1 MKNQNNTPHPTP
13 RQLAHHARE
22 FYGFLHFTTNTFT
35 DKEWGYGDESPTVF
49 NPTEFD
55 ADQLI
60 DSAKLAGMRGL
71 ILTCK
76 HHDGFCL
83 WPSKFTEHSVRN
95 SPFRNGKGDVV
106 REVEQACRRAG
117 LEFGVYLSP
126 WDRNHAAYGSPE
138 YITYF
143 RSQLRELLTEYGVIF
158 EVWFD
163 GANGGDG
170 YYGGANEKRS
180 IDNST
185 YYDWEKTFA
194 MVRELQPNAVM
205 FSDAGPDVRW
215 VGNEAG
221 IAGDPCWCTIHAEGS
236 YPGHADRKRLNCGD
250 RDGQTWLIPECDVS
264 IRPGWF
270 YHAMED
276 HSVRSAKNLVD
287 LYFASVGRGTTFLLN
302 LPPDRRGL
310 IPEVDR
316 QSLRGFRS
324 HLDKTFPHNFAAGH
338 SRSLGWQT
346 IDGQRQWVIEIN
358 LPESLQV
365 NVIELREDIR
375 HGHRVDQWVLEACDA
390 ANHWQEL
397 AKVQSV
403 GARRFVRFASQP
415 ATKFRVRITEASDE
429 PLITDVGLYFEPE
442 LTEHRAQTTNE
453 IAAHITHKTG
463 DEIALD
469 LQETMPLLAVRY
481 TPDQVHRVSKYEIAF
496 ADVAGQWRDPIAGE
510 FGNVQF
516 NAAPQLVACN
526 TKARYVRFRAKQFC
540 MGDALAGNEVNVLR
554 V

>member
-1 MKNQNNTPHPTP
+1 M
-13 RQLAHHARE
+13 
-22 FYGFLHFTTNTFT
+22 
-35 DKEWGYGDESPTVF
+35 VF
-49 NPTEFD
+49 NPTAFD

-143 RSQLRELLTEYGVIF
+143 RSQLRELLTEYGEIF

-194 MVRELQPNAVM
+194 MVRELQPKAVM

-215 VGNEAG
+215 NGNEAG
-221 IAGDPCWCTIHAEGS
+221 VAGDPYWCTIHTEGT
-236 YPGHADRKRLNCGD
+236 YPGHADHQRLNCGD

-270 YHAMED
+270 YHALED
-276 HSVRSAKNLVD
+276 HSVRSARNLVD

-324 HLDKTFPHNFAAGH
+324 HLDTTFSHNVAAGH

-358 LPESLQV
+358 LPDSLQT

-375 HGHRVDQWVLEACDA
+375 LGHRVDQWVLETCDA

-397 AKVQSV
+397 ATVQSV
-403 GARRFVRFASQP
+403 GARRFVRFASQS

-429 PLITDVGLYFEPE
+429 PVISDVGLYFEPE

-453 IAAHITHKTG
+453 IAARVTHKTG
-463 DEIALD
+463 DEIVLD

-481 TPDQVHRVSKYEIAF
+481 TPDLVHRVSKYEIAF

-526 TKARYVRFRAKQFC
+526 TRARYVRFHAKQFC
-540 MGDALAGNEVNVLR
+540 KGDALAGNEVNVLR